1 MSSQSIFEWPQVVI
15 TQYLIAK
22 AFYVLTRSNSWY
34 MLEDGA
40 YDEKK
45 VKNNEIKVGKNSSK

>member
-1 MSSQSIFEWPQVVI
+1 
-15 TQYLIAK
+15 
-22 AFYVLTRSNSWY
+22 

>member
-45 VKNNEIKVGKNSSK
+45 VKNNEIKVGKDS